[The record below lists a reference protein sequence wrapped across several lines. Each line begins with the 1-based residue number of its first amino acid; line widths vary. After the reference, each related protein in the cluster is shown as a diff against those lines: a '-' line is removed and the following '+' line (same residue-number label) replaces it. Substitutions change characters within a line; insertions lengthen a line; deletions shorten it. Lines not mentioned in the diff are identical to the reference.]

1 MSRWWHGL
9 IALVVIASLAVPLTL
24 IFTGGADANSARP
37 GKPQPWR
44 PPVAALQLLHRRE
57 RHGRARRCSG
67 AGVAPTLDGPVWRVA
82 QLGALLGILI
92 TGLVFAI
99 VLARQVHLT
108 RSRPV
113 RDHRLPLHLP
123 TGDDRGVA
131 AVRAAR
137 ADLVVDSRGR
147 LRVPLTSLV
156 YIFTQGAFTRSWT

>member
-1 MSRWWHGL
+1 M
-9 IALVVIASLAVPLTL
+9 T
-24 IFTGGADANSARP
+24 
-37 GKPQPWR
+37 
-44 PPVAALQLLHRRE
+44 
-57 RHGRARRCSG
+57 
-67 AGVAPTLDGPVWRVA
+67 PTSDGPVWRVA

-99 VLARQVHLT
+99 VLAPQVHLT

-123 TGDDRGVA
+123 VGDDRGVA

-137 ADLVVDSRGR
+137 ADLVVDGRGR